1 MERGEAPPAVAVA
14 EAEAGAGAG
23 ASNPRVCRHVEL
35 LTISALN

>member
-14 EAEAGAGAG
+14 EAEAG